1 MNSKIRDIPPDIEPY
16 FDEVSQFK
24 HYCEYEKICSLHRD
38 IEDKFICLKGFSSST
53 PLFNSA
59 AFGAECLGGGFY
71 FRYGGHGIVVDP
83 GIGFISLMHRNN
95 IFISDIDTVIVTH
108 AHLDHNCDVWKL
120 SAMEHDYY
128 QTKSRERSFFKK
140 FFPCNDSMSKKINWY
155 MDEDTILSTHD
166 VLDENSVH
174 KLSECCDGHT
184 AELSDNI
191 TLCAIRTEHIKGNC
205 RTYGIKLSFAS
216 NSAECK
222 WGYTSD
228 TRFFDKLGHF
238 FEDTQSLILN
248 ISDIYPSDVEGRK
261 AKRAHLGFDGSLRL
275 LEAAKPSLALVSE
288 FCCTNGDYRHEIT
301 KALRSCKEISETCV
315 LPSDPGLTIGLGD
328 RKVTC
333 SLCGKS
339 ILAGSIKVAHPIKEF
354 GDIQYICPHCLF

>member
-1 MNSKIRDIPPDIEPY
+1 MKPKLRDIPRDIEPY

-24 HYCEYEKICSLHRD
+24 HYCEHEKNCKRYRD

-59 AFGAECLGGGFY
+59 AFGTECLGGGFY
-71 FRYGGHGIVVDP
+71 FRYNGHGIVVDP

-108 AHLDHNCDVWKL
+108 AHLDHNCDVLKL
-120 SAMEHDYY
+120 SAMEYDYY
-128 QTKSRERSFFKK
+128 RTKDRERSFFKR
-140 FFPCNDSMSKKINWY
+140 FFQGNHSAPKKINWY
-155 MDEDTILSTHD
+155 MDEDTIRSTHEI
-166 VLDENSVH
+166 LEESSVH
-174 KLSECCDGHT
+174 TLSECCDGH
-184 AELSDNI
+184 AVHLVDDNI
-191 TLCAIRTEHIKGNC
+191 VLRAIRTEHIKDNC
-205 RTYGIKLSFAS
+205 MTYGIKLSFIS
-216 NSAECK
+216 NSVEYK

-228 TRFFDKLGHF
+228 TRFFSELGQF
-238 FEDTQSLILN
+238 FKDSQVLIFN

-261 AKRAHLGFDGSLRL
+261 SKRAHLGFDGSLQL
-275 LEAAKPSLALVSE
+275 LQATQPPLALVSE

-301 KALRSCKEISETCV
+301 RALRTHSGICI
-315 LPSDPGLTIGLGD
+315 LPSDPGLMISIGD
-328 RKVTC
+328 KEVTC

-339 ILAGSIKVAHPIKEF
+339 ASGNDIKVAHPVKEF